1 MNMLTAEKKLEL
13 MKAAGLDT
21 GKLLNLLAKE
31 DPQLLNLSDEELDNV
46 TGGAFIG
53 TVYDPKPVGDAPV
66 CGGIHP
72 TAQQM
77 GIQISIPQG
86 VLTIPQKQANLL
98 LQSFLRSNDMGG
110 SNPRW

>member
-86 VLTIPQKQANLL
+86 MVTIPQKKADLL
-98 LQSFLRSNDMGG
+98 LQSFFSRIL
-110 SNPRW
+110 

>member
-72 TAQQM
+72 TAEQL

-86 VLTIPQKQANLL
+86 MVTIPQKVADLL
-98 LQSFLRSNDMGG
+98 LQGFVSGTDVRGIK
-110 SNPRW
+110 R

>member
-1 MNMLTAEKKLEL
+1 MLTAEKKLEL

-72 TAQQM
+72 TAEQL

-86 VLTIPQKQANLL
+86 MVTIPQKVADLL
-98 LQSFLRSNDMGG
+98 LQGFVSGTDVRGIK
-110 SNPRW
+110 R

>member
-1 MNMLTAEKKLEL
+1 MITVEKKMEL
-13 MKAAGLDT
+13 MKEAGLDT
-21 GKLLNLLAKE
+21 GKFLALLVKE
-31 DPQLLNLSDEELDNV
+31 DPQALNLSDEELDNV

-86 VLTIPQKQANLL
+86 VVTIPQKKADLL
-98 LQSFLRSNDMGG
+98 LQSFFPGFCE
-110 SNPRW
+110 